1 LTAYRDR
8 DWKTFDSARD
18 FGKKLR
24 GIAANSVRDDLG
36 KNARRQR
43 TVRSELVELC
53 IVAQLSPEILGDAIL
68 DGRKF
73 PELV

>member
-1 LTAYRDR
+1 LTAYR

-24 GIAANSVRDDLG
+24 GIAANSVHNELR

-43 TVRSELVELC
+43 ILRSELVELFF
-53 IVAQLSPEILGDAIL
+53 VAQLSPEIFGDDIL

>member
-8 DWKTFDSARD
+8 HWKTFDSARD

-24 GIAANSVRDDLG
+24 GIAANSVHNELR

-43 TVRSELVELC
+43 ILQSEAVELF
-53 IVAQLSPEILGDAIL
+53 IVSQLSPKIFGDDIL
-68 DGRKF
+68 DGVGF
-73 PELV
+73 PELN